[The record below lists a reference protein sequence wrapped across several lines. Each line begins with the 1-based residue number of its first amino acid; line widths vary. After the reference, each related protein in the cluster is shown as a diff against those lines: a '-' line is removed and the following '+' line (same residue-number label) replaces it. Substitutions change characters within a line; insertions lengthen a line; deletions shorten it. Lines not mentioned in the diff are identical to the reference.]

1 MKPTNAQ
8 LRQFITTTFN
18 DSELE
23 TFCFDYFPEV
33 KYTRGME
40 FNHKVELLIGYCQR
54 RDLETNLLANL
65 QQERPQPFA
74 DYFSAKVEALP
85 DVATK
90 PRNPRQI
97 FISHAHEDAELAQR
111 LAHDLEAEGW
121 SIWIAPDSIRPGE
134 KWASAISR
142 GLDESGIFVLL
153 LTPHAVQSRWV
164 RHETDV
170 AVEME
175 HDGEMR
181 FIPLQ
186 VEACRIPALWRAYQR
201 IPFRS
206 GYKNGLVV
214 LMKALPVE
222 RRSEWGYDL
231 AAPTFDVS
239 GLGRSET
246 EPESDKVE
254 SGTVG
259 RPATAE
265 QNSFIHEKTGLK
277 FVRVPAGEF
286 LYGDKKEK
294 KRLPEFWI
302 GKTPVTNAVY
312 KRFLDANPK
321 QNVPFVNADW
331 AKPYN
336 WDKIKRT
343 YPAGKADHPVVLV
356 SWHDAQAFCEWA
368 GLQLPTEEEWE
379 KAARGSDGRE
389 YPWGNEQPTRELCNF
404 GGNEGGT
411 TPVGKYS
418 PQGDSPFSCVDM
430 SGNVWEWTSSDF
442 DKSTK
447 VLKGGSWY
455 LGDNWL
461 PAAARSWDFP
471 DPWYFYGGVRVVVSL
486 FISDL

>member
-8 LRQFITTTFN
+8 LRQFITTYFD

-23 TFCFDYFPEV
+23 TFTFDYFPEV

-40 FNHKVELLIGYCQR
+40 FNYKVELLIGYCQR
-54 RDLETNLLANL
+54 RDLDANLLANL

-74 DYFSAKVEALP
+74 AHFSAKVKPPPIIAP
-85 DVATK
+85 K

-121 SIWIAPDSIRPGE
+121 PVWIAPDSIRPGE

-164 RHETDV
+164 RSETDV

-181 FIPLQ
+181 FIPLL
-186 VEACRIPALWRAYQR
+186 VEACPIPALWRAYQR

-206 GYKNGLVV
+206 GYEPGLS
-214 LMKALPVE
+214 AL
-222 RRSEWGYDL
+222 L
-231 AAPTFDVS
+231 AAIVDDPLKRVLRTD
-239 GLGRSET
+239 R
-246 EPESDKVE
+246 
-254 SGTVG
+254 
-259 RPATAE
+259 
-265 QNSFIHEKTGLK
+265 FIHERTGLE

-286 LYGDKKEK
+286 LYGDNKEK
-294 KRLPEFWI
+294 KRLPEFWMS
-302 GKTPVTNAVY
+302 KTPVTNAVY

-321 QNVPFVNADW
+321 QSVPSRTEDW

-336 WDKIKRT
+336 WDEEKRT
-343 YPAGKADHPVVLV
+343 YPDGKADHPVVLV

-368 GLQLPTEEEWE
+368 GLRLPTEEEWE
-379 KAARGSDGRE
+379 KAAGGTDGRE
-389 YPWGNEQPTRELCNF
+389 YPWGSEQPSRELCNF

-418 PQGDSPFSCVDM
+418 PRGDSPYGCVDM
-430 SGNVWEWTSSDF
+430 SGNVWEWTSSFYDN
-442 DKSTK
+442 DKTYS
-447 VLKGGSWY
+447 VRGSSWY
-455 LGDNWL
+455 N
-461 PAAARSWDFP
+461 ARQFARVAVRYGYFP
-471 DPWYFYGGVRVVVSL
+471 SDSYDGFGFRAVSPVVLTAGS
-486 FISDL
+486 